1 MSPLRQALYGLAL
14 LATLALLLWTQ
25 HLRSQ
30 AESARAERDGQ
41 ALQQARERIERQAQT
56 ITQLDQALQAERTAQ
71 AQLRT
76 LQAQLRTLQAQ
87 LRQGLAQRERTLK
100 ELTHADPDLRTWS
113 ALPLPAAARRLR
125 ERPALSG
132 ADAYRDWLSRSGA
145 VQPTGDGT
153 GQ

>member
-76 LQAQLRTLQAQ
+76 LQAQLR
-87 LRQGLAQRERTLK
+87 QGLAQRERTLK